1 MTVPQQI
8 IGVDVA
14 KNWID
19 VFHLASG
26 KAEHIAKSK
35 RAFARFAQCAKDSL
49 VVLEASGGCERP
61 LTDALVR
68 AGVDYVQVNPR
79 QAREFARATGK
90 LARTDRVDAE
100 ILARMGRAL
109 ELKPTAPV
117 DAQPALLAELGALLA
132 ELVARRDDR
141 VAAIVAETSR
151 ASMARDPWI
160 KKDSAK
166 LIKELRKHRAAVEK
180 RIADHIAAC
189 ESLAHESRRLTSV
202 PGIGPA
208 LSAVLMARLPEP
220 GRLDRRRIAALAGL
234 APHAADSGRSRGK
247 RRIWGGRADVRRSL
261 YLAGFVASRHDPA
274 IKAFRARLQTAGKPF
289 KVVITACAR
298 KLLTILDAMARN
310 DQHHR
315 RIQA

>member
-49 VVLEASGGCERP
+49 VVLEASGGYERP

-90 LARTDRVDAE
+90 LAKTDRVDAE

-117 DAQPALLAELGALLA
+117 DAQRALLA
-132 ELVARRDDR
+132 ELVARRDDL

-160 KKDSAK
+160 RKDSAK

-180 RIADHIAAC
+180 RIADHITAC

-208 LSAVLMARLPEP
+208 LPAVPMARLPEP

>member
-1 MTVPQQI
+1 MTVPRQI

-90 LARTDRVDAE
+90 LAKTDRVDAE

-117 DAQPALLAELGALLA
+117 DAQRALLA
-132 ELVARRDDR
+132 ELVARRDDL

-160 KKDSAK
+160 RKDSAK

-180 RIADHIAAC
+180 RIADHITAC

-208 LSAVLMARLPEP
+208 LSAVLMARLPEL

>member
-1 MTVPQQI
+1 M
-8 IGVDVA
+8 
-14 KNWID
+14 
-19 VFHLASG
+19 
-26 KAEHIAKSK
+26 
-35 RAFARFAQCAKDSL
+35 
-49 VVLEASGGCERP
+49 LEASGGCERP

-68 AGVDYVQVNPR
+68 AGVDDVQVDPR
-79 QAREFARATGK
+79 RARAFARATGK

-117 DAQPALLAELGALLA
+117 DAQRALLA

-160 KKDSAK
+160 EKDSAK
-166 LIKELRKHRAAVEK
+166 LIEELRKHRAAVGK

-189 ESLAHESRRLTSV
+189 ESLANESRRLTSV

-208 LSAVLMARLPEP
+208 LSAVPMARLPEP

-247 RRIWGGRADVRRSL
+247 RRIRGGRADVRRSL
-261 YLAGFVASRHDPA
+261 CLAGFVASRHDPA

>member
-1 MTVPQQI
+1 M
-8 IGVDVA
+8 
-14 KNWID
+14 
-19 VFHLASG
+19 
-26 KAEHIAKSK
+26 
-35 RAFARFAQCAKDSL
+35 
-49 VVLEASGGCERP
+49 
-61 LTDALVR
+61 
-68 AGVDYVQVNPR
+68 
-79 QAREFARATGK
+79 
-90 LARTDRVDAE
+90 DAE

-117 DAQPALLAELGALLA
+117 DAQRALLA
-132 ELVARRDDR
+132 ELVARRDDL

-160 KKDSAK
+160 RKDSAK

-180 RIADHIAAC
+180 RIADHITAC

-208 LSAVLMARLPEP
+208 LPAVPMARLPEP

>member
-1 MTVPQQI
+1 MTVPRQI

-14 KNWID
+14 RNWID

-35 RAFARFAQCAKDSL
+35 RAFARFVPCARDSL

-68 AGVDYVQVNPR
+68 AGVDDVRVDPR
-79 QAREFARATGK
+79 RARAFARATGK

-117 DAQPALLAELGALLA
+117 DAQRALLA
-132 ELVARRDDR
+132 ELVARRDDL

-160 KKDSAK
+160 RKDSAK

-180 RIADHIAAC
+180 RIADHITAC

-208 LSAVLMARLPEP
+208 LSAVLMARLPEL

>member
-1 MTVPQQI
+1 MSPG
-8 IGVDVA
+8 IGPTSFTSPAA
-14 KNWID
+14 KPSTSPSRN
-19 VFHLASG
+19 
-26 KAEHIAKSK
+26 EAKSK
-35 RAFARFAQCAKDSL
+35 RAFARFVPCARDSL

-68 AGVDYVQVNPR
+68 AGVDDVRVDPR
-79 QAREFARATGK
+79 RARAFARATGK

-117 DAQPALLAELGALLA
+117 DAQRALLA
-132 ELVARRDDR
+132 ELVARRDDL

-160 KKDSAK
+160 RKDSAK

-180 RIADHIAAC
+180 RIADHITAC

-208 LSAVLMARLPEP
+208 LPAVLMARLPEP

-247 RRIWGGRADVRRSL
+247 RRIRGGRADVRRSL

>member
-35 RAFARFAQCAKDSL
+35 RAFARFVPCARDSL

-68 AGVDYVQVNPR
+68 AGVDDVRVDPR
-79 QAREFARATGK
+79 RARAFARATGK

-117 DAQPALLAELGALLA
+117 DAQRALLA
-132 ELVARRDDR
+132 ELVARRDDL

-160 KKDSAK
+160 RKDSAK

-208 LSAVLMARLPEP
+208 LPAVPMARLPEP

-247 RRIWGGRADVRRSL
+247 RRIRGGRADVRRSL

>member
-1 MTVPQQI
+1 MTVPRQI

-14 KNWID
+14 RNWID

-35 RAFARFAQCAKDSL
+35 RAFARFVPCARDSL

-68 AGVDYVQVNPR
+68 AGVDDVRVDPR
-79 QAREFARATGK
+79 RARAFARATGK

-117 DAQPALLAELGALLA
+117 DAQRALLAEPGALLA

-160 KKDSAK
+160 RKDGAK
-166 LIKELRKHRAAVEK
+166 LIEELRKHLAAVGK
-180 RIADHIAAC
+180 RIADPIAAC
-189 ESLAHESRRLTSV
+189 ESLGRLRERGPRKPASHIRPRHRPRTLGRADGPAAGTGSARPPQDRRPRRPRSPCRGFRPQPRQTTHPGRPRRRPPQPLSRRL
-202 PGIGPA
+202 
-208 LSAVLMARLPEP
+208 
-220 GRLDRRRIAALAGL
+220 RRQ
-234 APHAADSGRSRGK
+234 P
-247 RRIWGGRADVRRSL
+247 
-261 YLAGFVASRHDPA
+261 P
-274 IKAFRARLQTAGKPF
+274 
-289 KVVITACAR
+289 
-298 KLLTILDAMARN
+298 
-310 DQHHR
+310 
-315 RIQA
+315 

>member
-90 LARTDRVDAE
+90 LAKTDRVDAE

-117 DAQPALLAELGALLA
+117 DAQRALLA
-132 ELVARRDDR
+132 ELVARRDDL

-160 KKDSAK
+160 RKDSAK

-180 RIADHIAAC
+180 RIADHITAC

-208 LSAVLMARLPEP
+208 LSAVLMARLPEL